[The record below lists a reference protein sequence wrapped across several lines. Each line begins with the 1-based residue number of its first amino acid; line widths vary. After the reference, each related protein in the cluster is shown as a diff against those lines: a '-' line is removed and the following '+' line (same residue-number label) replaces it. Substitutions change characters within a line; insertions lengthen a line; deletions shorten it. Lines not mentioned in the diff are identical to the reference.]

1 MELFFAARITTAAC
15 TLALGACTAP
25 ETTGEAGPA
34 SEGTRV
40 VTTNASSGA
49 GTTPQ
54 YETAGDPEGVARVRG
69 SLYYVKDQRATALV
83 GSQRFSQGI
92 SVERNGEILLQDGR
106 RVRLREGEM
115 VTLSGETREAP
126 RGIELPA
133 PTGR

>member
-1 MELFFAARITTAAC
+1 MELFFAARITTVAC
-15 TLALGACTAP
+15 ALTLGACTTP

-40 VTTNASSGA
+40 VTTNANSGA
-49 GTTPQ
+49 GTRPQ

-69 SLYYVKDQRATALV
+69 SLYYIKDQRATALV

-92 SVERNGEILLQDGR
+92 SVERNGEVLLQDGR

-115 VTLSGETREAP
+115 VTLSGEMREAP
-126 RGIELPA
+126 PSVELPA
-133 PTGR
+133 STGR